1 MTRRT
6 RRAGFTLIELLV
18 VIAIIAIL
26 ISLLLPAVQKVRE
39 AAARAQCQNNLKQIG
54 LALHMHHDTY
64 KKFPEGVWAPPFAA
78 NNPNLQQDAAAYS
91 FWSWL
96 SQILPFIEQ
105 QNVYNQAVA
114 YAKQPGSGYLTGG
127 NNLDWWP
134 WGDFWTTPPFQT
146 AQPNPALSEPIPIYT
161 CPSDWRSLSVS
172 YSSGMNVSFTSY
184 LGVCGSP
191 QRKYLNSAADW
202 ACIAAPNNQNYPS
215 YAPGAG
221 VTPNGLLYW
230 GSVTRVATATDG
242 LSQTIFVGERPP
254 SIDLSYGWWFAGAGF
269 DASGIGD
276 VLMGS
281 NELDYANAIF
291 SGGGCLKASPQLY
304 AQFQRGDI
312 HDPCDQA
319 HFWSL
324 HIDGG
329 NFLLGDGSVRWI
341 AYSANQ
347 NLPGL
352 ASANGGEV
360 LGSDW

>member
-1 MTRRT
+1 MTRNA

-64 KKFPEGVWAPPFAA
+64 KKFPEGVWSPPWYG
-78 NNPNLQQDAAAYS
+78 NNKQQDAAAYS
-91 FWSWL
+91 YWSWL
-96 SQILPFIEQ
+96 AQISPFIEQ
-105 QNVYNQAVA
+105 QNIYNQAVA
-114 YAKQPGSGYLTGG
+114 YAKQPGSGYLTWGPG
-127 NNLDWWP
+127 FAWWP
-134 WGDFWTTPPFQT
+134 WGDFWTSPPFQT
-146 AQPNPALSEPIPIYT
+146 AQPNPALSEPIQIYT

-172 YSSGMNVSFTSY
+172 YASGMNVSFTSY
-184 LGVCGSP
+184 LGVCGKPTPQSP
-191 QRKYLNSAADW
+191 YSGGDFSAVF
-202 ACIAAPNNQNYPS
+202 S
-215 YAPGAG
+215 GSG
-221 VTPNGLLYW
+221 PNGLLYW
-230 GSVTRVATATDG
+230 ASVTRVATATDG

-254 SIDLSYGWWFAGAGF
+254 SLDMNYGWWFAGAGY
-269 DASGIGD
+269 DGSGVGD
-276 VLMGS
+276 VIMGS
-281 NELDYANAIF
+281 NEVNYANAIY
-291 SGGGCLKASPQLY
+291 SQNPPGPGGCQKASGAVY
-304 AQFQRGDI
+304 AMFQRGDI

-324 HIDGG
+324 HVDGG

-341 AYSANQ
+341 GYAANQ
-347 NLPGL
+347 NMPGL